1 MPLDIEEFRKAG
13 YKAIDRICDYYY
25 SLHAKPVVSQVQPG
39 YLREALPENAPE
51 HGEDFDNVQDDYQKL
66 IVPGLTHWQHPS
78 FFAYFPTA
86 CTFEG
91 ILGDLYASSTSN
103 PGFNWACSPACTEL
117 EAVVMDWTAK
127 LLGLN
132 PEFYNTSGRGGGVMM
147 TSASDSAL
155 TAIVAAR
162 SRFIRLNPTI
172 PLNNLVIY
180 VTSQTHSLGLKAG
193 LVLGLQVRVLDVKEE
208 DAFALRGESLRTV
221 IEEDREKGKRPFILV
236 VTVGSTSSGAID
248 RIDEAGHV
256 LKEYPDIWLHVD
268 AAWAGMTLVCPEFR
282 ERAQLEAINEYATS
296 FCTNFHK
303 WGLVNF
309 DASTLWVRDRT
320 LLTDALD
327 ITPEFLRT
335 KHGDEGTV
343 IDYRNWHL
351 GLGRRFR
358 SLKVWFV
365 LRSYGAEGFR
375 GYIRKCIS
383 LNNQF
388 ASYIRDSPDFA
399 FVTQPS
405 FALTVFRLEPKM
417 PEPLS
422 LQSLNSLNRIF
433 YSRLSARHDV
443 LLTQTQLN
451 GVFCIRLAV
460 GAARTDDTHIKHA
473 YDVMVEEALVAI
485 NTWRETLPAATD

>member
-13 YKAIDRICDYYY
+13 YKAIDRICEYYY
-25 SLHAKPVVSQVQPG
+25 SLQDKSVVSQVQPG
-39 YLREALPENAPE
+39 YLREALPEEAPE
-51 HGEDFDNVQDDYQKL
+51 HGEDFDAIQDDYQKL

-91 ILGDLYASSTSN
+91 MLGDLYASSATN
-103 PGFNWACSPACTEL
+103 PGFNWSCSPACTEL
-117 EAVVMDWTAK
+117 EAVVMDWSAK
-127 LLGLN
+127 LLGLS
-132 PEFYNTSGRGGGVMM
+132 PEFYNTSGIGGGVMM
-147 TSASDSAL
+147 TTASDSAL

-162 SRFIRLNPTI
+162 SRHIRTHPGT
-172 PLNNLVIY
+172 PLDKLVIY

-193 LVLGLQVRVLDVKEE
+193 LVLGLQVRVLDVKAE
-208 DAFALRGESLRTV
+208 DNFAVRGESV
-221 IEEDREKGKRPFILV
+221 KKAIEEDRESGREPFVLV
-236 VTVGSTSSGAID
+236 ATVGTTSSGAVD
-248 RIDEAGHV
+248 RIDEIGTV
-256 LKEYPDIWLHVD
+256 LREYPNIWLHVD
-268 AAWAGMTLVCPEFR
+268 AAWAGMTLSCPEYR
-282 ERAQLEAINEYATS
+282 ETARLEAINNYATS

-309 DASTLWVRDRT
+309 DASTLWVRERT

-365 LRSYGAEGFR
+365 LRSWGVEGVR
-375 GYIRKCIS
+375 GYIRKCIA
-383 LNNQF
+383 LNDIF
-388 ASYIRDSPDFA
+388 ASAIRSSPDFEL
-399 FVTQPS
+399 VTPPS
-405 FALTVFRLEPKM
+405 FALTVFRLSPSTLT
-417 PEPLS
+417 PQPLS
-422 LQSLNSLNRIF
+422 LESLNDLNRLF
-433 YSRLSARHDV
+433 YTRLSKRHDL

-451 GVFCIRLAV
+451 GVFCIRFAV
-460 GAARTDDTHIKHA
+460 GAART
-473 YDVMVEEALVAI
+473 EEADVRRAVDVI
-485 NTWRETLPAATD
+485 REEATLAASAWQEVKATG